1 MLDSQNLELKAAGF
15 YLNNQNQ
22 EPRGTKS
29 VGPVRATQA
38 AHVGSHGK
46 PVDNYDKIMTGDK
59 MANKTGYHFNILQAP
74 AKRVS
79 DVATTLNM
87 RAPANMMS
95 NSASKGEDNT
105 TNTVFYP
112 KVQASHVS
120 PKPTSDSQLEA
131 QGK

>member
-95 NSASKGEDNT
+95 HSASKGEDNT